1 MGEKRRQLW
10 QWEQKGKRR
19 RGREMSDDM
28 MRGRGGGGVGRRMTS
43 TVVIVH
49 SAQLRVYVA
58 ACRLRWRR
66 MTSIW
71 DIFQSSG
78 LVESTALSWRGR
90 ERAERAAERETRRE
104 NTKRATEEVEEEG
117 QKCTETEIYIHPV
130 CMFR

>member
-1 MGEKRRQLW
+1 MGGKRRQQW
-10 QWEQKGKRR
+10 QWEQKGKRG

-28 MRGRGGGGVGRRMTS
+28 MRRRGGGGVGRRMTS
-43 TVVIVH
+43 TLVIVH
-49 SAQLRVYVA
+49 SAQLRVCVA

-90 ERAERAAERETRRE
+90 ERAERAAEIQTRRE
-104 NTKRATEEVEEEG
+104 NTKRATEEEEEEEEEEEG
-117 QKCTETEIYIHPV
+117 ERAEMY
-130 CMFR
+130 RN